1 MNLPAADLSLATSAP
16 TRSWPARLKLTT
28 GFRRGRTRVLE
39 KQQAG
44 PLTLQRAHYPEQDLA
59 HLHLLHPPGGVVGGD
74 TLDIEMISV
83 NQSRSLVTTPGA
95 TKFYAGNGFPA
106 SQAQRLTISAN
117 TSLEWLPQENIIFD
131 GADIVLSTEIHVES
145 NASLVAWE
153 INTFGRPASSQPYR
167 NGSFSNRLRVYD
179 SNRLIFQDMFV
190 HDAKR
195 DNLSSIPGLRGLYA
209 MATMVVMPVE
219 RQFVAEIQAKFH
231 DKSRALAATCLDDIM
246 VVRCMGHSSAQLRNW
261 LTQIWFY
268 IRPDVIGREGMIPRI
283 WNT

>member
-1 MNLPAADLSLATSAP
+1 MSLPAPELSLATSAP

-39 KQQAG
+39 KQQTG

-74 TLDIEMISV
+74 TLDIEMISA
-83 NQSRSLVTTPGA
+83 NQSRTLVTTPGA

-106 SQAQRLTISAN
+106 TQEQRLTVDAN

-131 GADIVLSTEIHVES
+131 GADIGLSTQIHAES
-145 NASLVAWE
+145 NAILVAWE
-153 INTFGRPASSQPYR
+153 INTFGRPASNQPYR

-190 HDAKR
+190 HDRKR
-195 DNLSSIPGLRGLYA
+195 DNLSSILGLRGFCA

-219 RQFVAEIQAKFH
+219 RQFVAEIQEKFH
-231 DKSRALAATCLDDIM
+231 DKSQSLAATWVDGIM
-246 VVRCMGHSSAQLRNW
+246 MVRCMGQSSSQLRNW

-268 IRPDVIGREGMIPRI
+268 IRPGVIGREGIIPRI